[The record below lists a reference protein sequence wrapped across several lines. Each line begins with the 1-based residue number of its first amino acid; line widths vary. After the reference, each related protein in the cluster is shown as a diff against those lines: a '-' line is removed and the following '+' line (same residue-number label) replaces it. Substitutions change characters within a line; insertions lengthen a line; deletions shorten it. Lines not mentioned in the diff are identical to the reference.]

1 MRLRLFA
8 APLAAVVAPLVP
20 SIPAAADSAPD
31 VLAARAAATT
41 PSNECS
47 EADRHGDP
55 RLGPADLPTRG
66 PVGRELIGDKRTG
79 NEAAW
84 LEARAAAGE
93 LNTVPAGL
101 GLHGDDQVRAQAG
114 WSDDG
119 RGVVY
124 LRGTLSGARKLR
136 SALYRMTERQVS
148 GRAVCDSPEGRSVD
162 D

>member
-1 MRLRLFA
+1 MM
-8 APLAAVVAPLVP
+8 AVLSVP
-20 SIPAAADSAPD
+20 CGIDFQTAG
-31 VLAARAAATT
+31 
-41 PSNECS
+41 
-47 EADRHGDP
+47 ADRCGVVMAEDAEDAGGGGLSNWGDGEGGEESFF
-55 RLGPADLPTRG
+55 LGGGSMLDG
-66 PVGRELIGDKRTG
+66 VDY
-79 NEAAW
+79 EAAW

-93 LNTVPAGL
+93 LNTVLAGL

-136 SALYRMTERQVS
+136 RALYRMTERQVS